1 MNKKTPSP
9 TKRVAIPLIAV
20 VIVCLCIGA
29 LVPGMR
35 ALHKLRRETAACRQ
49 QKKAQERHVAQLR
62 FEVEHDSNT
71 DEWVERV
78 AREDLHLAGPGE
90 TIFVFEP
97 DPRTPE
103 RRP

>member
-9 TKRVAIPLIAV
+9 AKRVAIPLIAV

-35 ALHKLRRETAACRQ
+35 ALHKLRREKTARRKHNQ
-49 QKKAQERHVAQLR
+49 TVERDVAQLR
-62 FEVEHDSNT
+62 LEVEHDSKT
-71 DEWVERV
+71 DEWWERV

-90 TIFVFEP
+90 TIFVFAP